1 MSKSNGQ
8 SEVSS
13 YNANLRRME
22 WLLSD
27 LYTPIEAQEW
37 LTSEHKLLGGRSPTQ
52 LIAGGR
58 TREVEQLI
66 EQIREGVFL

>member
-27 LYTPIEAQEW
+27 LYTPMQAHEW
-37 LTSEHKLLGGRSPTQ
+37 LLAKHKLLDDMSPAQ
-52 LIAGGR
+52 LIARGR
-58 TREVEQLI
+58 AHEVEQLI
-66 EQIREGVFL
+66 EQIREGAFL